1 MVPSLCSGT
10 LEGSL
15 ASGDRAA
22 GSLRRETWLDS
33 ERLGHWWGGGS
44 EDRGHMN
51 RGEKGWVG
59 KDGAPWP
66 P

>member
-1 MVPSLCSGT
+1 METGQLGAYGGRPGSTLKGSGI
-10 LEGSL
+10 G
-15 ASGDRAA
+15 
-22 GSLRRETWLDS
+22 
-33 ERLGHWWGGGS
+33 GGGS